1 MSRENVT
8 RLQEV
13 YEAYGRGDIP
23 AVLAAMDPNLEWD
36 EPQAPDYPFGGVH
49 RGPQGVA
56 NALFGLY
63 STYFLEFEAVPQEFI
78 DAGDRVIVLGE
89 FQGKGKASGTPF
101 RVPFVHIATFRD
113 GKWVRFQ
120 DYTDTGTIAAATK

>member
-8 RLQEV
+8 YLQEV
-13 YEAYGRGDIP
+13 YAAYGRGDLP
-23 AVLAAMDPNLEWD
+23 SVLAAMDPNIEWD

-56 NALFGLY
+56 KDVFGRFPI
-63 STYFLEFEAVPQEFI
+63 YFLEFEAVPHEFI

-89 FQGKGKASGTPF
+89 FEGKGKANGTPF

-113 GKWVRFQ
+113 GKWVHFQ